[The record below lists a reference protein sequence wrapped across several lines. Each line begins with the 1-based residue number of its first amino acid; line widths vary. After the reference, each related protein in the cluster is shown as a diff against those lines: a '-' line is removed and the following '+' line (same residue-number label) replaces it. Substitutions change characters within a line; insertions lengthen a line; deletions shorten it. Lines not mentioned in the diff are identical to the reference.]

1 MESWIKNR
9 FTPDILS
16 ETAAR
21 YGMEPHALKALDGFE
36 SFIFQYETD
45 GESRI
50 LRVGHAI
57 RRSERLVLGEI
68 DWIQFLTDGGAGV
81 VRLVPSVQGR
91 PLERIPDSQGG
102 YFLATAF
109 RRARGCHAWE
119 VGWSDGLYRNYGRL
133 MGTLHRLTKLYV
145 PRDPEGGRLHWD
157 SPEML
162 EVETFLPKKETR
174 IREQY
179 RRLMDRIHD
188 LPQTPDSYGLIHQDA
203 HAGNFFVDDGGNITL
218 FDFDDC
224 VYSWFINDLA
234 IVIFYMIVN
243 TDQPGDLLDRFLPPF
258 IKGYQEENV
267 FDPRWPDAIPL
278 FLKLREI
285 DLYAMIHRSFDV
297 ENLVDPWC
305 RRFMTGRRE
314 RLETDALFAPY
325 DFKRIQEWLL

>member
-1 MESWIKNR
+1 MEKRIKNR

-21 YGMEPHALKALDGFE
+21 YGVAPLALKALDGFE
-36 SFIFQYETD
+36 SFIFQYETE
-45 GESRI
+45 GEGRI
-50 LRVGHAI
+50 LRVGHAN
-57 RRSERLVLGEI
+57 RRSERMVRGEI
-68 DWIQFLTDGGAGV
+68 DWIQFLADGGAGV
-81 VRLVPSVQGR
+81 ARPVLSLQGR
-91 PLERIPDSQGG
+91 PLERIPDGHGG
-102 YFLATAF
+102 CFLATAF
-109 RRARGCHAWE
+109 RRAPGRHAWE
-119 VGWSDGLYRNYGRL
+119 TGWSDALYRSYGRL
-133 MGTLHRLTKLYV
+133 LGTLHRLTLTYV

-174 IREQY
+174 VRDQY
-179 RRLMDRIHD
+179 RRLINRIHD
-188 LPQTPDSYGLIHQDA
+188 LPRTPDSYGLIHQDA
-203 HAGNFFVDDGGNITL
+203 HAGNFFVDDAGKITL

-234 IVIFYMIVN
+234 IVIFYMIVD
-243 TDQPGDLLDRFLPPF
+243 TDNPGDLLDRFLPPF
-258 IKGYQEENV
+258 IAGYQEESV

-297 ENLVDPWC
+297 ENLDDPWC

-314 RLETDALFAPY
+314 RIETDALFAPY
-325 DFKRIQEWLL
+325 DFRRIQEWLT